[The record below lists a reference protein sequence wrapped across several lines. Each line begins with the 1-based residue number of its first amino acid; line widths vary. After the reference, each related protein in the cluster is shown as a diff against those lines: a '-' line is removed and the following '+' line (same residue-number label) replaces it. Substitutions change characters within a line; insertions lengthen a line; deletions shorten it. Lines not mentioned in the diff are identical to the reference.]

1 MSKHSILGGKVH
13 VYKRTGSPKWQ
24 CAAFLNGKNH
34 RTTTKTESLS
44 QATEFA
50 EDWYLELRGKHRRGE
65 LLNERS
71 FADAARQFAREYEG
85 DHRWRAIAE
94 MGGGPQG
101 QIAAAPPPLLRETR
115 SLPDHRRQGAGLPH
129 PSDDQT

>member
-50 EDWYLELRGKHRRGE
+50 EDWYLELRGKHRGASCSTRDP
-65 LLNERS
+65 LLT
-71 FADAARQFAREYEG
+71 
-85 DHRWRAIAE
+85 
-94 MGGGPQG
+94 PQG
-101 QIAAAPPPLLRETR
+101 SLRVNTR
-115 SLPDHRRQGAGLPH
+115 
-129 PSDDQT
+129 